1 MGKAGCGLNKGV
13 ALPLWQS
20 RIRRVQRTSGSG
32 ERVVQVESKLKWEV
46 KVVRRAKN
54 RMLDDETGD
63 LP

>member
-1 MGKAGCGLNKGV
+1 MNKGV

-32 ERVVQVESKLKWEV
+32 ERVMQVESKLKWEV